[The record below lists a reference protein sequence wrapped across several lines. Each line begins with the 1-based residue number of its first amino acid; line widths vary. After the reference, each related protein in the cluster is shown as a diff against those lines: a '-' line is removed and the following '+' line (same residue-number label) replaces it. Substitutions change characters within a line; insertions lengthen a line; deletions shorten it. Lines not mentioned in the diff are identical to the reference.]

1 MFARL
6 GLLLVL
12 CAMLLSG
19 RAWDAHLAVHE
30 QLSSATAVHTHHSDH
45 VHAVDPVASF
55 EKAALGDAPADQRD
69 PERGLTHSHGS
80 MAGHGFALLSADHTE
95 FAGLPSAKELHF
107 PPRASLA
114 AISRPNS
121 LLRPPRTA

>member
-1 MFARL
+1 VFARF

-30 QLSSATAVHTHHSDH
+30 ELPSVTASHTHHSGH
-45 VHAVDPVASF
+45 VHAVDPAAGF
-55 EKAALGDAPADQRD
+55 EKAARGDAPADQRD

-80 MAGHGFALLSADHTE
+80 MAGHGFALLSADHAE

-107 PPRASLA
+107 PPPASLA
-114 AISRPNS
+114 AVSRANS